1 VLDEEERNARLEAYA
16 RQARESVCRIAEDG
30 RTEVGLEVEHDGRWF
45 RTTDHI
51 PGEDISD
58 AAIEPV
64 VARRA
69 QQIARQMLARDEA
82 RLQHKPA
89 GNRTQ

>member
-1 VLDEEERNARLEAYA
+1 MLDEEERNALLEAYTH
-16 RQARESVCRIAEDG
+16 QARDSVCRIAENG

-45 RTTDHI
+45 RTIDHL
-51 PGEDISD
+51 PGEDMSD

-69 QQIARQMLARDEA
+69 RQIARQMLARDEA
-82 RLQHKPA
+82 RRRRKPA
-89 GNRTQ
+89 GR

>member
-1 VLDEEERNARLEAYA
+1 MLDEADRNARLEAYA
-16 RQARESVCRIAEDG
+16 RQARDSVCRIAEDG

-45 RTTDHI
+45 RTIDHI
-51 PGEDISD
+51 PGEDVSD

-69 QQIARQMLARDEA
+69 KQIARQMLARDEA
-82 RLQHKPA
+82 RRQQKP
-89 GNRTQ
+89 G